1 MPAFDY
7 EALDER
13 GRTKRGVVSADTAR
27 LARRELKRKQLVPL
41 KVVAAMEDEGGST
54 GDGTG
59 RLGRLVARLQRS
71 PALSAKDLTLTT
83 RQLATL
89 ISAAAP
95 VEEALNTVALQSE
108 KPVVRKTLLA
118 VRSQVMEGQRL
129 GDSLARHPRS
139 FSPLYR
145 SMVSA
150 GENSGS
156 LGPVMERLADYLER
170 SHAMRSKVVSAMIYP
185 AFLAITAVAVII
197 LLMTFVVPEVVD
209 QFDDMGQTLPLL
221 TRIMIGVSEALQSY
235 GLGALAVL
243 TLGGIVA
250 VRALKSPAVRERVD
264 RSLLRLPLVGR
275 LAREMNAAR
284 LARTLATLIA
294 SGTPVLEGLTAARNT
309 LTNASL
315 KRALG
320 EVIGQVREGS
330 GLATA
335 LRRTGAF
342 PPLVVY
348 MAAMGEKGGRLE
360 EMLSKAADYL
370 EREFEEVTGT
380 AVSLMEPAIII
391 IMGGVVGL
399 IVLSIML
406 PILQLNT
413 MAL

>member
-284 LARTLATLIA
+284 LDRQRNTGVGGTDGRAQYADQRQPEACPGRGDRAGPRGQRACHGIAPNRGISA
-294 SGTPVLEGLTAARNT
+294 SGGLY
-309 LTNASL
+309 
-315 KRALG
+315 G
-320 EVIGQVREGS
+320 GYGREGRPA
-330 GLATA
+330 G
-335 LRRTGAF
+335 GD
-342 PPLVVY
+342 V
-348 MAAMGEKGGRLE
+348 EQGGRLSGTRIRGGDRHGGQPDGTGDYYHHGRRCR
-360 EMLSKAADYL
+360 LDRVVDHAADPSV
-370 EREFEEVTGT
+370 EHNG
-380 AVSLMEPAIII
+380 AIG
-391 IMGGVVGL
+391 MK
-399 IVLSIML
+399 
-406 PILQLNT
+406 NE
-413 MAL
+413 